1 MNKKTF
7 AATMT
12 LLSLLAAAAGH
23 AQDEGPWGGKASLGY
38 LSTTGNSETLNV
50 SAAAEL
56 EYASGKWD
64 HLAQVSA
71 VGAQQDDET
80 TAEAYLAA
88 WKTEY
93 SFSEFNYAFG
103 RVRWQ
108 KDKFSGYDQQ
118 MSETVGYGR
127 RILHSDR
134 HTLNGEAGV
143 GLRQSD
149 LRDGTSED
157 ETILRGSLDYTLKLS
172 ENAEFGQDFLVES
185 GAENTFM
192 ESVTEL
198 KASLI
203 GELALKASYTIRR
216 NTSVPVGSE
225 KTDTFTAISLEYE
238 F

>member
-1 MNKKTF
+1 MTNKTLVAPLIVLALI
-7 AATMT
+7 AAVP
-12 LLSLLAAAAGH
+12 GH
-23 AQDEGPWGGKASLGY
+23 AQDEGPWNGKASLGY
-38 LSTTGNSETLNV
+38 LSTSGNSESLNV

-56 EYASGKWD
+56 EYVSGRWD
-64 HLAQVSA
+64 HLAEVSA
-71 VGAQQDDET
+71 VGAQQDEQT

-88 WKTEY
+88 WKSKYAFTEN
-93 SFSEFNYAFG
+93 NYLFG

-134 HTLNGEAGV
+134 QVLNGEAGI

-149 LRDGTSED
+149 LRDGSSEN
-157 ETILRGSLDYTLKLS
+157 ETILRGSLDYTLQLS
-172 ENAEFGQDFLVES
+172 ENAEFAQDFLIES
-185 GAENTFM
+185 GSDNTFM
-192 ESVTEL
+192 ESVTAV
-198 KASLI
+198 KASLV

-225 KTDTFTAISLEYE
+225 KTDAFTAISLEYE

>member
-1 MNKKTF
+1 MNNVLKATF
-7 AATMT
+7 FALAFVG
-12 LLSLLAAAAGH
+12 AAAVQ
-23 AQDEGPWGGKASLGY
+23 AQDEGPWSGKASLGY
-38 LSTTGNSETLNV
+38 LSTSGNSESLNV
-50 SAAAEL
+50 SASTEVGYTTGRWKHTAE
-56 EYASGKWD
+56 A
-64 HLAQVSA
+64 SA
-71 VGAQQDDET
+71 VGAQQEEET

-88 WKTEY
+88 WK
-93 SFSEFNYAFG
+93 SQYAFTEKDYAFA

-127 RILHSDR
+127 EVLNTDR
-134 HTLNGEAGV
+134 QVLDLEVGL

-157 ETILRGSLDYTLKLS
+157 DTILRGFADYTFNLS
-172 ENAEFGQDFLVES
+172 ENAEFGQSLLVES
-185 GAENTFM
+185 GSDNTFW

-216 NTSVPVGSE
+216 NSTVPAGSE
-225 KTDTFTAISLEYE
+225 KTDTFTAIALEYE

>member
-1 MNKKTF
+1 
-7 AATMT
+7 MT
-12 LLSLLAAAAGH
+12 NRTLVAPLIVLALVVAGPGH
-23 AQDEGPWGGKASLGY
+23 AQDEGPWSGKASLGY
-38 LSTTGNSETLNV
+38 LSTSGNSESLNV

-56 EYASGKWD
+56 QYVSGRWD
-64 HLAQVSA
+64 HLAEVSA
-71 VGAQQDDET
+71 VGAQQEEQT

-88 WKTEY
+88 WKSKY
-93 SFSEFNYAFG
+93 SFTENNYLFG

-134 HTLNGEAGV
+134 QLLNGEAGI

-149 LRDGTSED
+149 LRDGTSEN
-157 ETILRGSLDYTLKLS
+157 EMILRGSLDYTLQLS
-172 ENAEFGQDFLVES
+172 ENAEFTQDFLVES
-185 GAENTFM
+185 GSDNTFM
-192 ESVTEL
+192 ESVTAVT
-198 KASLI
+198 ASLV

>member
-1 MNKKTF
+1 MKNK
-7 AATMT
+7 T
-12 LLSLLAAAAGH
+12 LVSTLSLLALLVAAPGH

-56 EYASGKWD
+56 EYQSGKWD

-71 VGAQQDDET
+71 VGAQQEDET

-88 WKTEY
+88 WKSEY

-134 HTLNGEAGV
+134 HTLNGEAGI

-149 LRDGTSED
+149 LRDGSSEN

-185 GAENTFM
+185 GSENTFM

-216 NTSVPVGSE
+216 NTTVPAGSE
-225 KTDTFTAISLEYE
+225 KTDTFTAIALEYE